1 MKHDLNRA
9 RKCVEMLDRRRLER
23 ALLGSGDGFQQVLSL
38 LPLLFQLNHPS
49 LPGYVVK
56 APCGVAHF
64 SLSDYQ
70 QRFLKGE
77 YPAHYDAF
85 KRQFYTAEPPILG
98 LYVMGSFGSI
108 SQTSS
113 SDMDTWICCR
123 EDLNDTQR
131 DLLTQKARQIEEWVL
146 QFDVEIHFYLVDQQ
160 RFRNDRYADPITNE
174 NSGSAQ
180 YMLLLDEFYP
190 SAVRLAGNPLLWL
203 HFLVEKETDYESEV
217 QKSVENGEINPQDW
231 VDFGGLGQFSANEY
245 FGASLWQ
252 LYNGIDSR
260 FYTV

>member
-9 RKCVEMLDRRRLER
+9 RKCVEMLDQRRLER

-49 LPGYVVK
+49 LPGYVMK

-64 SLSDYQ
+64 SLSDY
-70 QRFLKGE
+70 
-77 YPAHYDAF
+77 
-85 KRQFYTAEPPILG
+85 
-98 LYVMGSFGSI
+98 
-108 SQTSS
+108 
-113 SDMDTWICCR
+113 
-123 EDLNDTQR
+123 
-131 DLLTQKARQIEEWVL
+131 
-146 QFDVEIHFYLVDQQ
+146 QQ

-180 YMLLLDEFYP
+180 YMLLDEFYR

-203 HFLVEKETDYESEV
+203 HFWVEKETDYESEV

-252 LYNGIDSR
+252 LYKGIDSR

>member
-1 MKHDLNRA
+1 
-9 RKCVEMLDRRRLER
+9 MLDQRRLER
-23 ALLGSGDGFQQVLSL
+23 ALLGSGDGFQQVLFL

-85 KRQFYTAEPPILG
+85 KRQFYTAKPPILG

-123 EDLNDTQR
+123 EDLNDIQR
-131 DLLTQKARQIEEWVL
+131 DLLTQKARQFEEWAL
-146 QFDVEIHFYLVDQQ
+146 QFDVEIHFY
-160 RFRNDRYADPITNE
+160 
-174 NSGSAQ
+174 
-180 YMLLLDEFYP
+180 
-190 SAVRLAGNPLLWL
+190 
-203 HFLVEKETDYESEV
+203 
-217 QKSVENGEINPQDW
+217 
-231 VDFGGLGQFSANEY
+231 
-245 FGASLWQ
+245 
-252 LYNGIDSR
+252 
-260 FYTV
+260 